1 MCVVWRVVA
10 RVAAPVVEDGE
21 NTEGPSDSS
30 DESDNDEA
38 LAPAAAPASDD
49 DDEPIPLSVALDSKR
64 SNAMA
69 GYCFCL
75 TGASS
80 SMCSNFGFPS

>member
-1 MCVVWRVVA
+1 M
-10 RVAAPVVEDGE
+10 VEDGE
-21 NTEGPSDSS
+21 DTEGPSDSS
-30 DESDNDEA
+30 DESDNDEV
-38 LAPAAAPASDD
+38 LAPAAAATASDD

-75 TGASS
+75 TGASH